1 MAMKRAIGIVLLV
14 GWAVVGCQVGAQPT
28 PTPAFDEAYAPV
40 VSVTGELVPAQWAT
54 LSHKG
59 GGKVVEVLVEAGDP
73 VAAGAPLVLLDTAE
87 LELALERAQ
96 GQFTI
101 QRAGLA
107 LLRAGTREET
117 IARADRDHAHQLA
130 QAEIALQAKQEQLAQ
145 AEVAEPAAEIA
156 AAEARVAQVER
167 QMAQM
172 RAQNPVPQVQLAQV
186 EVDRAQIALADTQDE
201 YNKALDRP
209 WEDQAIR
216 DAWAKQ
222 LEQAKLDRRAAQ
234 AQLDQAEA
242 ARTAH
247 TRGLVV
253 LEAQMEEARAMLA
266 QAQAAQASHQ
276 VALDLLRTEIEGA
289 EEQLAYLRGWENPY
303 RDPARREEIAQAE
316 AALALAQ
323 VQIAEVQQQLREAT
337 LVAPFSGTVGSVDV
351 RVGEMVSP
359 GQPLATIGDLDTL
372 RVETTD
378 LDEIDVVRV
387 GVGQQVAVTFDALPD
402 RVFEG
407 RVTRISPMAGSGTGG
422 VHYMT
427 VIALEDMDPVLRW
440 GMTAFVD
447 IETE

>member
-1 MAMKRAIGIVLLV
+1 MKRAIGIALLV

-28 PTPAFDEAYAPV
+28 PTPSFDEAYVPV
-40 VSVTGELVPAQWAT
+40 VSVTGELVPARWAT
-54 LSHKG
+54 LSSKG
-59 GGKVVEVLVEAGDP
+59 GGKVVEVLVGAGDP

-96 GQFTI
+96 EQVAI

-107 LLRAGTREET
+107 LLRAGAREET
-117 IARADRDHAHQLA
+117 IARADRDHAHQVA
-130 QAEIALQAKQEQLAQ
+130 QAEIALQAAQEQLAQ
-145 AEVAEPAAEIA
+145 AEAADPAAEIA
-156 AAEARVAQVER
+156 AAEAQVAQVER
-167 QMAQM
+167 QIAQA
-172 RAQNPVPQVQLAQV
+172 RAQDPAPQVRSAQV
-186 EVDRAQIALADTQDE
+186 EVERAQNTLEHTQDE

-216 DAWAKQ
+216 DTWADR
-222 LEQAKLDRRAAQ
+222 LEEAKLNRRAAQ

-247 TRGLVV
+247 TRGLAV
-253 LEAQMEEARAMLA
+253 LEAQLAEAQAMLA

-276 VALDLLRTEIEGA
+276 ATLDLLHTEIEGA
-289 EEQLAYLRGWENPY
+289 EEQLAYLDDWENPY
-303 RDPARREEIAQAE
+303 RDPARQEEIAQAE
-316 AALALAQ
+316 AALTQAQ
-323 VQIAEVQQQLREAT
+323 VQVAEIQQQLSEAT
-337 LVAPFSGTVGSVDV
+337 LVAPFAGTVGSIDV
-351 RVGEMVSP
+351 RVGEIVSP

-387 GVGQQVAVTFDALPD
+387 EVGQQVAVTFDALPD

-407 RVTRISPMAGSGTGG
+407 RVTRIAPMAKSGTGG
-422 VHYMT
+422 VHYTT
-427 VIALEDMDPVLRW
+427 VVELAETDPVLRW